1 MTMRLTSFI
10 FRTGIAV
17 SVFTSILS
25 CTRYE
30 PGLEQALA
38 LAGDNRIEFEDSFS
52 KIRTDE
58 EFVYSLFINGK
69 YSLVFTTDYYLIV
82 CKQ

>member
-17 SVFTSILS
+17 SVFASILS

-38 LAGDNRIEFEDSFS
+38 LAGDNRIELE
-52 KIRTDE
+52 K
-58 EFVYSLFINGK
+58 VLMK
-69 YSLVFTTDYYLIV
+69 YSADPADSLKYRAAVFLIER
-82 CKQ
+82 

>member
-38 LAGDNRIEFEDSFS
+38 LAGDNRIELE
-52 KIRTDE
+52 KVLRNIQQIPR
-58 EFVYSLFINGK
+58 IA
-69 YSLVFTTDYYLIV
+69 
-82 CKQ
+82 